1 MYRNLDEIPL
11 GVISNTSTPST
22 SDASSAESDIV
33 AELVGMVERL
43 NTARSRE
50 VNLYED
56 ASATSQRSQHAGQ
69 PPVPHTHDS
78 QAVEVSR
85 EKVIVGHFCH
95 FTIRRLGEI
104 MEGSPQKQQVIAL
117 LKEHITS
124 MWVHWVDGHLSR
136 HKMLV
141 SIACYVRDS
150 GPLPSRFDV
159 IKEFKE
165 WYEVESQRHDVL
177 LEGAKAEPL
186 EQHFQNADF

>member
-11 GVISNTSTPST
+11 SVISNTSTPST
-22 SDASSAESDIV
+22 SAASSAEPDIV

-50 VNLYED
+50 VNLYEA
-56 ASATSQRSQHAGQ
+56 ASATSRRSPHAGQ
-69 PPVPHTHDS
+69 PPASQPHDS
-78 QAVEVSR
+78 QAVEVSA

-104 MEGSPQKQQVIAL
+104 MEGSPQKQQVITL
-117 LKEHITS
+117 LKEHITN
-124 MWVHWVDGHLSR
+124 MWVHWVDGHISR

-141 SIACYVRDS
+141 SIACCVRDS
-150 GPLPSRFDV
+150 GPLPPGFDV

-165 WYEVESQRHDVL
+165 WYEVESQRHNVL
-177 LEGAKAEPL
+177 IEDAKAEPL
-186 EQHFQNADF
+186 EQHFQNADL